1 MSRIITR
8 GMTARLDGSGGL
20 VPQGYGGSRDNL
32 KCEKLELVAKITK
45 EIELV
50 AEWQNQT
57 ECV

>member
-8 GMTARLDGSGGL
+8 GMTARLDGSGNM
-20 VPQGYGGSRDNL
+20 VPQGYGGTRDL
-32 KCEKLELVAKITK
+32 KCEKMELVSKISK

-50 AEWQNQT
+50 SDCRNQI